1 MKVTNEINLAEFNAW
16 QGAEDTQETILNEGK
31 EKQFDDLINELYSD
45 GLTETELNDLLWF
58 DSDWVYKQLG
68 IEGE

>member
-45 GLTETELNDLLWF
+45 GLTATELNDLLWF
-58 DSDWVYKQLG
+58 DSDWVCKQLG

>member
-45 GLTETELNDLLWF
+45 GLTATELNDLLWF